1 MNTVSISDI
10 GEIFYRL
17 YESEIN
23 FRFEN
28 FWDGG
33 YTWSVTGYE
42 EESKNGEILWTRIE
56 LDNALDNF
64 IMYPSEERDLT
75 KVTYD
80 EKRLARSG
88 NMQKN

>member
-1 MNTVSISDI
+1 MKSIFDLKTF
-10 GEIFYRL
+10 GMGVYL
-17 YESEIN
+17 VGN
-23 FRFEN
+23 
-28 FWDGG
+28 
-33 YTWSVTGYE
+33 GYE

-64 IMYPSEERDLT
+64 IMYPSEEWDLT